1 MVKYLIIR
9 FSSIGDI
16 VLTTP
21 VIRHL
26 KQEVEGAEVH
36 YLTKKA
42 YASLLEDN
50 PYIDRVHAFDG
61 DMRSCLRTLKE
72 EGFDYIIDLHRNT
85 RTAQIKV
92 GLKRMDFSV
101 KKLNA
106 LKWLYVNFHINRLPN
121 IHMVDRNLETISSF
135 IDEQDEGGLDFFI
148 PEKEKMD
155 IAGLAP
161 EFSNGYVALA
171 IGAQHE
177 TKKLPQE
184 SLIALCAKL
193 RVPVIILGGPKD
205 REAGASVIN
214 SLEGKLIVNGCG
226 TYSIHQS
233 ASLVEQARV
242 LITHDT
248 GMMHIGAAF
257 GKKII
262 TIWGNTVPEF
272 GMSPYRAHP
281 LSVNFEVP
289 GLKCRPC
296 SKIGHQKCPK
306 KHFKCMLDQDIDAV
320 AEATERLF
328 VQE

>member
-1 MVKYLIIR
+1 MVKYLIVR

-26 KQEVEGAEVH
+26 KQEVDGAEVH
-36 YLTKKA
+36 YLTKKV
-42 YASLLEDN
+42 YTSLLEDN

-72 EGFDYIIDLHRNT
+72 VGFDYIIDLHRNT

-135 IDEQDEGGLDFFI
+135 IDEQDEEGLDFFI
-148 PEKEKMD
+148 PEKEKID

-171 IGAQHE
+171 IGAQHK

-184 SLIALCAKL
+184 SLIVLCEKL
-193 RVPVIILGGPKD
+193 RVPVVILGGPED
-205 REAGASVIN
+205 RETGE
-214 SLEGKLIVNGCG
+214 SLIKALDGKQIMNGCG

-233 ASLVEQARV
+233 ASLVQQARV

-262 TIWGNTVPEF
+262 TIWGNTIPEF

-281 LSVNFEVP
+281 LSVNFEVS

-306 KHFKCMLDQDIDAV
+306 KHFKCMLDQDLDAV
-320 AEATERLF
+320 AEATEKLF